1 MLRGHL
7 NIFRQGGY
15 KYFNVLVGRGL
26 MIIYHDPTKRCVYE
40 TLKTLF
46 LTNHGVASAIESLT

>member
-1 MLRGHL
+1 
-7 NIFRQGGY
+7 
-15 KYFNVLVGRGL
+15 

-46 LTNHGVASAIESLT
+46 LTNHSVASAIESLT

>member
-1 MLRGHL
+1 
-7 NIFRQGGY
+7 
-15 KYFNVLVGRGL
+15 